1 MSAKPDPLRALPVDQ
16 LMPLEARMEWQAL
29 ADEIA
34 QHDVLYHQKDAPSIS
49 DSDYDVLRRRFDAI
63 LAAFPELQNEATSL
77 ARVGAKPAEKFAKVR
92 HAVPMLSLANTF
104 SDEEVGEFVERV
116 RRFLDWPEEREIA
129 FTAEPKIDGLSCSI
143 RYEKGQL
150 KIAATRGDG
159 EEGEDVTANVRTI
172 RSIPQVLR
180 GDVPPVIEVRGEVYM
195 STADFLA
202 LNTRQEAEGKPPFA
216 NPRNAA
222 AGSLRQLDPLITAA
236 RPLRFFAYAWGA
248 AEGDLPSDTQSGMVA
263 AFGTM
268 GLPVN
273 PLTKRCVSVEEMISQ
288 YRLIEEKRPTL
299 GYDIDGVV
307 YKVDDLALQQ
317 RLGFIS
323 RSPRWATARKFPAE
337 QARTVLLDIDI
348 QVGRT
353 GALTPVAKLQPI
365 TVGGVVVSNATLHNE
380 DEIERKDVRVGDTV
394 IVQRAGDVIPQ
405 IVAVVLE
412 KRPAGA
418 KPYEFPHLCP
428 ACGSH
433 AVRET
438 DPKTGEAE
446 VARRCTAGLICPAQ
460 ATERLKHFAS
470 RNAFDIEGLGDK
482 QIEGFYADG
491 LITRPRDIF
500 TLAERDAL
508 SLKKLKDREGYGAVS
523 VKKLFD
529 AIEARRNVTLNRFIF
544 ALGIRHVGETTAKQL
559 ARHFGSIEKLRE
571 VAVTA
576 SADGEAAK
584 AELTGID
591 GIGPIVAGS
600 IVDFFGEAH
609 NLEEL
614 DALMAYVTPEAMEAV
629 AAASPVSG
637 KTVVFTGALERMSRD
652 EAKAMAE
659 RLGAKVSGSV
669 SKKTDLVVAGPG
681 AGSKLADAKK
691 HGVEVISEDEWF
703 ERVGG

>member
-34 QHDVLYHQKDAPSIS
+34 QHDMLYHQKDAPSIS

-77 ARVGAKPAEKFAKVR
+77 ARVGAKPVEKFAKVR

-116 RRFLDWPEEREIA
+116 RRFLDWPEAREIA

-248 AEGDLPSDTQSGMVA
+248 MEGDLPSDTQSGMVA

-273 PLTKRCVSVEEMISQ
+273 PLTKRCVSVEEMIAQ

-380 DEIERKDVRVGDTV
+380 DEIARKDVRVGDTV

-405 IVAVVLE
+405 IVSVVLE

-523 VKKLFD
+523 VKKLFE

-544 ALGIRHVGETTAKQL
+544 GLGIRHVGETTAKQL

>member
-1 MSAKPDPLRALPVDQ
+1 MSAKPDPLRALPVDK

-172 RSIPQVLR
+172 RFIPQVLL

-288 YRLIEEKRPTL
+288 YRLIEEKRSTL

-380 DEIERKDVRVGDTV
+380 DEIARKDVRVGDTV

-405 IVAVVLE
+405 IVSVVLE

-523 VKKLFD
+523 VKKLFE

-544 ALGIRHVGETTAKQL
+544 GLGIRHVGETTAKQL

>member
-1 MSAKPDPLRALPVDQ
+1 MSTKSDPLRALPVDQ
-16 LMPLEARMEWQAL
+16 LMPLEARMEWRTL

-34 QHDVLYHQKDAPSIS
+34 QHDVSYHQKDAPTIS
-49 DSDYDVLRRRFDAI
+49 DAAYDALRRRFDAI
-63 LAAFPELQNEATSL
+63 LAAFPELQNEPASL
-77 ARVGAKPAEKFAKVR
+77 ARVGAKPAEKFAKIR
-92 HAVPMLSLANTF
+92 HSVPMLSLANTF

-116 RRFLDWPEEREIA
+116 RRFLDWPEARELA

-172 RSIPQVLR
+172 GSIPQVLR
-180 GDVPPVIEVRGEVYM
+180 GDAPPVIEVRGEVYM

-202 LNTRQEAEGKPPFA
+202 LNTRQNAEGKPPFA

-222 AGSLRQLDPLITAA
+222 AGSLRQLDPLITAS

-273 PLTKRCVSVEEMISQ
+273 PLTKRCVSVEEMIAH

-380 DEIERKDVRVGDTV
+380 DEIARKDVRVGDTV

-405 IVAVVLE
+405 IVSVVLE
-412 KRPAGA
+412 KRPVGA

-438 DPKTGEAE
+438 DLKTGEAE
-446 VARRCTAGLICPAQ
+446 AARRCTAGLICPAQ

-500 TLAERDAL
+500 TLAERDAG

-523 VKKLFD
+523 VKKLFE

-544 ALGIRHVGETTAKQL
+544 GLGIRHVGETTAKQL
-559 ARHFGSIEKLRE
+559 AWHFGSIEKLRA
-571 VAVTA
+571 VAVRA
-576 SADGEAAK
+576 SEDGAAAK

-600 IVDFFGEAH
+600 IVDFFGETH

-614 DALMAYVTPEAMEAV
+614 DALLAYVTPEPMEAV

-691 HGVEVISEDEWF
+691 HGVEVISEEEWF

>member
-248 AEGDLPSDTQSGMVA
+248 MEGDLPSDTQSGMVA

-273 PLTKRCVSVEEMISQ
+273 PLTKRCVSVEEMIAQ

-380 DEIERKDVRVGDTV
+380 DEIARKDVRVGDTV

-405 IVAVVLE
+405 IVSVVLE

-576 SADGEAAK
+576 SADGEAAN

>member
-380 DEIERKDVRVGDTV
+380 DEIARKDVRVGDTV

-523 VKKLFD
+523 VKKLFE

-544 ALGIRHVGETTAKQL
+544 GLGIRHVGETTAKQL

>member
-143 RYEKGQL
+143 RYEKGHL

-172 RSIPQVLR
+172 RSIPQVLQ

-222 AGSLRQLDPLITAA
+222 AGSLRQLDPLITAS

-273 PLTKRCVSVEEMISQ
+273 PLTKRCVSVEEMIAQ

-380 DEIERKDVRVGDTV
+380 DEIARKDVRVGDTV

-405 IVAVVLE
+405 IVSVVLE

-523 VKKLFD
+523 VKKLFE

-544 ALGIRHVGETTAKQL
+544 GLGIRHVGETTAKQL

>member
-202 LNTRQEAEGKPPFA
+202 LNMRQEAEGKPPFA

-222 AGSLRQLDPLITAA
+222 AGSLRQLDPAITAS

-248 AEGDLPSDTQSGMVA
+248 MEGDLPSDTQSGMVA

-273 PLTKRCVSVEEMISQ
+273 PLTKRCVSVEEMIAQ
-288 YRLIEEKRPTL
+288 YQLIEEKRPTL

-380 DEIERKDVRVGDTV
+380 DEIARKDVRVGDTV

-405 IVAVVLE
+405 IVSVVLE

-418 KPYEFPHLCP
+418 KPYEFPNLCP

-523 VKKLFD
+523 VKKLFE

-544 ALGIRHVGETTAKQL
+544 GLGIRHVGETTAKQL

>member
-143 RYEKGQL
+143 RYEKGHL

-172 RSIPQVLR
+172 RSIPQVLL

-222 AGSLRQLDPLITAA
+222 AGSLRQLDPLITAS

-288 YRLIEEKRPTL
+288 YRLIEEKRSTL

-380 DEIERKDVRVGDTV
+380 DEIARKDVRVGDTV

-405 IVAVVLE
+405 IVSVVLE
-412 KRPAGA
+412 KRPAAA

-500 TLAERDAL
+500 TLAERDA
-508 SLKKLKDREGYGAVS
+508 R
-523 VKKLFD
+523 
-529 AIEARRNVTLNRFIF
+529 
-544 ALGIRHVGETTAKQL
+544 
-559 ARHFGSIEKLRE
+559 
-571 VAVTA
+571 
-576 SADGEAAK
+576 
-584 AELTGID
+584 
-591 GIGPIVAGS
+591 
-600 IVDFFGEAH
+600 
-609 NLEEL
+609 
-614 DALMAYVTPEAMEAV
+614 
-629 AAASPVSG
+629 
-637 KTVVFTGALERMSRD
+637 
-652 EAKAMAE
+652 
-659 RLGAKVSGSV
+659 
-669 SKKTDLVVAGPG
+669 
-681 AGSKLADAKK
+681 
-691 HGVEVISEDEWF
+691 
-703 ERVGG
+703 

>member
-172 RSIPQVLR
+172 RSIPQVLL

-222 AGSLRQLDPLITAA
+222 AGSLRQLDPAITAS

-337 QARTVLLDIDI
+337 QARTVLLDIEI

-405 IVAVVLE
+405 IVSVVLE

-523 VKKLFD
+523 VKKLFE
-529 AIEARRNVTLNRFIF
+529 AIEARRNVTLNRFVF
-544 ALGIRHVGETTAKQL
+544 GLGIRHVGETTAKQL